1 MNTLKWWH
9 ELKKIHTTKYQMGVV
24 FYAFATLG
32 GVIVA
37 VVVEFI
43 FELFEM
49 IARAWQPRL
58 VT

>member
-1 MNTLKWWH
+1 
-9 ELKKIHTTKYQMGVV
+9 MGVV
-24 FYAFATLG
+24 FYAFATLA

-49 IARAWQPRL
+49 VARAWQPRL